1 MGATSDTSQLIDL
14 LKSHPEIG
22 PNLAYVQRI
31 PPREAVTSPFPEDLP
46 EEIVSTLR
54 SRGIEQLYSHQA
66 DCWEIVQSGKHAVV
80 VTPTA
85 SGKTLCYNM
94 PVLTSALNSPG
105 SKALYLF
112 PTKALSQ
119 DQVAELNS
127 VVDGTGKPIKVYTF
141 DGDTPQSARQAI
153 RKQGD
158 VVVTNPDMLHQG
170 ILPHH
175 TKWISLF
182 QNLRYVVI
190 DELHIYRG
198 VFGSH
203 MANLIRRLKR
213 VCEFHG
219 SSPQFI
225 CCSAT
230 IANPKEHAEAVT
242 ELPMELIDKSGSPA
256 SEKHFVFYNP
266 PIVNEPLGI
275 RASYIKEARRLA
287 SVLLQNDVST
297 IVFALSRLNVEVLT
311 KYLKDEFESGRERLT
326 SGEVVAGYRGGYLPN
341 RRREIEK
348 GLRDGA
354 LRGVVATNALELGI
368 DIGSLDAAVL
378 AGYPGTVAST
388 WQQSGRAGRR
398 GRSTVTLLIG
408 RSTPLDQFLMTAP
421 EYFFG
426 SSVEHARINPDNL
439 SVLVDHIKCGAFE
452 LPFRKDEQFGHVR
465 PKDLKEILEFLQE
478 GGVVHFS
485 GDQWHWTEDV
495 YPAVNVSLRRIE
507 KGNFVVVRRG
517 EESRIIAE
525 VDYGSAIT
533 TIYPDAVY
541 MTDGEQYIV
550 DDLDWDGRKA
560 IVRNTDSDYY
570 TDAIDYTNVKVLDE
584 FESRR
589 CGPVDVSLGEVQVM
603 TRAVGFKKIK
613 FYTME
618 NVGYGDI
625 NLPDLEMDTSSYW
638 FTLPES
644 FLGSF
649 GFSRSDQI
657 DGVLGLANA
666 MHAIAAFNLMST
678 THDIH
683 RSVGDKSAEWYVRNS
698 FGDRGIYQSQEG
710 KPSGA
715 KPSLAA
721 FQPTVFLFDNFQG
734 GVGFSQQLYDLH
746 EKLMAQTLSLI
757 AGCKCRGGC
766 PSCVGPAREV
776 GERSKEV
783 AVAILKGLSEESI
796 S

>member
-1 MGATSDTSQLIDL
+1 
-14 LKSHPEIG
+14 
-22 PNLAYVQRI
+22 
-31 PPREAVTSPFPEDLP
+31 
-46 EEIVSTLR
+46 
-54 SRGIEQLYSHQA
+54 
-66 DCWEIVQSGKHAVV
+66 
-80 VTPTA
+80 
-85 SGKTLCYNM
+85 M

-287 SVLLQNDVST
+287 SVLVQNDVST

-388 WQQSGRAGRR
+388 WQQSGRAEGADRQL
-398 GRSTVTLLIG
+398 RSSSAVQHHLI
-408 RSTPLDQFLMTAP
+408 
-421 EYFFG
+421 
-426 SSVEHARINPDNL
+426 
-439 SVLVDHIKCGAFE
+439 
-452 LPFRKDEQFGHVR
+452 
-465 PKDLKEILEFLQE
+465 
-478 GGVVHFS
+478 
-485 GDQWHWTEDV
+485 
-495 YPAVNVSLRRIE
+495 
-507 KGNFVVVRRG
+507 
-517 EESRIIAE
+517 
-525 VDYGSAIT
+525 
-533 TIYPDAVY
+533 
-541 MTDGEQYIV
+541 
-550 DDLDWDGRKA
+550 
-560 IVRNTDSDYY
+560 
-570 TDAIDYTNVKVLDE
+570 
-584 FESRR
+584 
-589 CGPVDVSLGEVQVM
+589 
-603 TRAVGFKKIK
+603 
-613 FYTME
+613 
-618 NVGYGDI
+618 
-625 NLPDLEMDTSSYW
+625 
-638 FTLPES
+638 S
-644 FLGSF
+644 F
-649 GFSRSDQI
+649 
-657 DGVLGLANA
+657 
-666 MHAIAAFNLMST
+666 
-678 THDIH
+678 
-683 RSVGDKSAEWYVRNS
+683 
-698 FGDRGIYQSQEG
+698 
-710 KPSGA
+710 
-715 KPSLAA
+715 
-721 FQPTVFLFDNFQG
+721 
-734 GVGFSQQLYDLH
+734 
-746 EKLMAQTLSLI
+746 
-757 AGCKCRGGC
+757 
-766 PSCVGPAREV
+766 
-776 GERSKEV
+776 
-783 AVAILKGLSEESI
+783 
-796 S
+796 